1 MQQFK
6 IYLISRAVKK
16 KWGSI
21 MSSQKLKNKIE
32 ATHTNINTL
41 LKGQKFTIDYFQR
54 EYRWQGKHIKLMVE
68 DLTTTFLK
76 SYSSEHKPPEVAN
89 YQSYYLGPVV
99 FSINLESSKKSIID
113 GQQRITS
120 ITLFLIYLNHLQ
132 KNHERKVS
140 ISEHIFSEK
149 FGEKSFNMT
158 DEMREPCL
166 KSLFGCGEYAVTDDD
181 DETVQNM
188 VERYEDIEQ
197 SFPEE
202 LTQKALPFFID
213 WFIENVVIV
222 EITAY
227 SDENAYTIFE
237 TMNDRGL
244 NLTPTE
250 MLKGYVLSK
259 ITDTEQRNEINELWK
274 NEIQKLHEYGE
285 TTDQSFFQSWFRGKY
300 AVSIRPGKAGSE
312 DKDFEI
318 IGSRFHNWFKD
329 NHKYLL
335 NLKTSDEFYNYF
347 KNQFPFFVKWYL
359 KILDAQT
366 DFDSSMVHANYIAHW
381 GIAESLQNPLLLAS
395 INFGDDNNIIQ
406 KKIDFVSR
414 YIETFTVRRAI
425 NYRKFGQAAIK
436 YTMFNVIKLIR
447 SNDLISL
454 GTNLSNEIENIPEN
468 WDKVWDFGL
477 HGQNR
482 KFVKHLL
489 SRISSH
495 LDNLVGKDTTYAAY
509 HHPNGKQFEIE
520 HIWANKF
527 EEHRD
532 EFDQETDFQKWRNS
546 IGALILLPQ
555 GTNQSFNSDIY
566 EDKIDCYLRENT
578 YAQTLHHAYYSKN
591 PNFLKS
597 EVIKS
602 LDLKAHPQFKK
613 DDIEERQK
621 LVQRI
626 CNNLW
631 SVDYFNGKKT

>member
-1 MQQFK
+1 M
-6 IYLISRAVKK
+6 
-16 KWGSI
+16 
-21 MSSQKLKNKIE
+21 SQKLKNKIE
-32 ATHTNINTL
+32 ATDTNINTL
-41 LKGQKFTIDYFQR
+41 LKGKKFTIDYFQR
-54 EYRWQGKHIKLMVE
+54 EYRWQGKHISLFVE
-68 DLTTTFLK
+68 DLTSTFLK
-76 SYSSEHKPPEVAN
+76 SYNPEHKRPEVSN
-89 YQSYYLGPVV
+89 YQNYYLGPVV
-99 FSINLESSKKSIID
+99 FSENPDNGKKSIID

-132 KNHERKVS
+132 KDLEQKVA
-140 ISEHIFSEK
+140 ISELVFSEK

-158 DEMREPCL
+158 DEIREPCF
-166 KSLFGCGEYAVTDDD
+166 KSLFEYGEYTIKSDD

-202 LTQKALPFFID
+202 LTQNALPFFID

-259 ITDTEQRNEINELWK
+259 ITDKDQRNEINELWK

-285 TTDQSFFQSWFRGKY
+285 TTDQSFFQAWFRGKY

-329 NHKYLL
+329 NYKLL
-335 NLKTSDEFYNYF
+335 FKLKTSDDFYNYF
-347 KNQFPFFVKWYL
+347 KSQFPFFVKWYL
-359 KILDAQT
+359 IIWHAQT
-366 DFDSSMVHANYIAHW
+366 DFDSSMPHANYISQW

-395 INFGDDNNIIQ
+395 INFEDDNNTIQ

-425 NYRKFGQAAIK
+425 NYRKFGQTSIK
-436 YTMFNVIKLIR
+436 YTMFNVIKRIR
-447 SNDLISL
+447 SNDTITL

-468 WDKVWDFGL
+468 WNKVCNFGL

-489 SRISSH
+489 SRISSY

-520 HIWANKF
+520 HIWADKF
-527 EEHRD
+527 NEHRY
-532 EFDQETDFQKWRNS
+532 EFDQENDFQKWRNL

-555 GTNQSFNSDIY
+555 GTNQSFNSDKY
-566 EDKIDCYLRENT
+566 EDKIEHYLKENT
-578 YAQTLHHAYYSKN
+578 YAQTLNSIYYLKN

-597 EVIKS
+597 EIIQS
-602 LDLKAHPQFKK
+602 LDFKPHVQFKK

-621 LVQRI
+621 LLQRI
-626 CNNLW
+626 CENLW
-631 SVDYFNGKKT
+631 SVDYFNGDKE